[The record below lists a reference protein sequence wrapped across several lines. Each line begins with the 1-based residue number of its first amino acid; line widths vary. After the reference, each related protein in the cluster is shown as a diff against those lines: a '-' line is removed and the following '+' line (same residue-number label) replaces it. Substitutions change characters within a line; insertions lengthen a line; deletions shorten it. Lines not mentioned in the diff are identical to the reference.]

1 MRPSLYKEEE
11 DDSKSLEALISEDNA
26 LNLENDFIHPFW
38 AFPGHPPELTQ
49 NLCLSLAGY
58 GI

>member
-1 MRPSLYKEEE
+1 MRPALYKEE
-11 DDSKSLEALISEDNA
+11 DDSKSLEALISEDND
-26 LNLENDFIHPFW
+26 LNLESDFIFLWW

-49 NLCLSLAGY
+49 HLFLSLAGY

>member
-26 LNLENDFIHPFW
+26 LNLENDFIHPF
-38 AFPGHPPELTQ
+38 
-49 NLCLSLAGY
+49 
-58 GI
+58 

>member
-1 MRPSLYKEEE
+1 MRPSLYKEE
-11 DDSKSLEALISEDNA
+11 DDSKSLEAISEDND
-26 LNLENDFIHPFW
+26 LNLENDFTLLFW

-49 NLCLSLAGY
+49 HLFLSLAGD